1 MFKDFPFANEASL
14 SVVLS
19 AVLTG
24 ICRKSLYTAPLH
36 AFTAP
41 KMGTG
46 KSLLASAISLIV
58 TGKETSIIAQ
68 ACNEAEEGKRLLA
81 VLQDGDPIVCIDNID
96 RPFGSSTL
104 CSILTEPT
112 YKGRVLGKTQ
122 NVVYSTNS
130 LFLATGNNL
139 VFQGDISTRV
149 ILCTLDAEVQQPEQ
163 RSFDVDLHKYI
174 PENRGKLVMAAL
186 TVLKAYIQADKPS
199 TNITPFGR
207 FEQWSNWVRSAIVW
221 CGFQDPCNSRRF
233 VEDDDPVR
241 VVLSKLL
248 SSWYAIAHDFPF
260 RVKSMH
266 TKAIEEPGPEADSL
280 IESFEEISG
289 MSGKICFRKVG
300 QYLRAHNRRIEGGYR
315 VIKIGSYQNAETWK
329 VEKMNK

>member
-1 MFKDFPFANEASL
+1 LFLNLNGQSFVSIKAQPTQEDAIQALQSIADVFKDFPFANEASL

-163 RSFDVDLHKYI
+163 RSFDIDLHKYI

-199 TNITPFGR
+199 TTITPFG
-207 FEQWSNWVRSAIVW
+207 
-221 CGFQDPCNSRRF
+221 
-233 VEDDDPVR
+233 
-241 VVLSKLL
+241 
-248 SSWYAIAHDFPF
+248 
-260 RVKSMH
+260 
-266 TKAIEEPGPEADSL
+266 
-280 IESFEEISG
+280 
-289 MSGKICFRKVG
+289 
-300 QYLRAHNRRIEGGYR
+300 
-315 VIKIGSYQNAETWK
+315 
-329 VEKMNK
+329 